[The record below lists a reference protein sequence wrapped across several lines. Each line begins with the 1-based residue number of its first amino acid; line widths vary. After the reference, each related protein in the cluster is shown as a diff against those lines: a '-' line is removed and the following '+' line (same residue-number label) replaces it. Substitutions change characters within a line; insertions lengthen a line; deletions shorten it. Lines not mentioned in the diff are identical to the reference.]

1 MAKKEK
7 EKRLNWKVNIV
18 KSKRISIK
26 AVIIVFL

>member
-18 KSKRISIK
+18 KSERISIK
-26 AVIIVFL
+26 VVIIVFL